1 MPKVNKLAVAII
13 LPCYLTFLYLDLSGS
28 SMNHAYSASIKYFSV
43 IMCFFNTIFITK
55 KGHDKT
61 DTVFLQFAMLLTISA
76 DFLLLFT
83 DWFVAGI
90 ALFCLI
96 QTAYIIRHSR
106 FSKFNF
112 KAYAIIGLIFI
123 ALSSAFGLLPVISGT
138 LIYSLGTFYAFLS
151 VCSIITAFSLL
162 KYRIYPFETSIFII
176 SGLCLLFLCDI
187 NVALYNID
195 IFSNSIT
202 GFLMWFFY
210 LPSQLLLSLSGL
222 KNQ

>member
-1 MPKVNKLAVAII
+1 MVHKLTVSATLLSYI
-13 LPCYLTFLYLDLSGS
+13 TFLYLDFSGS
-28 SMNHAYSASIKYFSV
+28 NLNHVYSASIKYFSV

-61 DTVFLQFAMLLTISA
+61 DTVLLQCAMLLTISA

-83 DWFVAGI
+83 DHFVTGI

-96 QTAYIIRHSR
+96 QTTYIIRHSR
-106 FSKFNF
+106 FTRLNF
-112 KAYAIIGLIFI
+112 KAYTVTGFIFI
-123 ALSSAFGLLPVISGT
+123 ALSSALGVLPVISVN
-138 LIYSLGTFYAFLS
+138 LIYSLGTLYAFLS
-151 VCSIITAFSLL
+151 VCSLITAFSLL
-162 KYRIYPFETSIFII
+162 KYRIYPDETSIFII
-176 SGLCLLFLCDI
+176 CGLCLLFLCDI

-195 IFSNSIT
+195 ILCNSII